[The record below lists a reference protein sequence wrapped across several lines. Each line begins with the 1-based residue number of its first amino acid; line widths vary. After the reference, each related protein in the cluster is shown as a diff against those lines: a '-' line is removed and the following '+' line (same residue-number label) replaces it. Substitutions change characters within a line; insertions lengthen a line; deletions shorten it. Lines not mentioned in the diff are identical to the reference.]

1 MTDVNL
7 LKVEKLHF
15 SYGENKIL
23 TDVNLSINKGDFIS
37 VIGPNGSGKSTLLK
51 LIAGILKP
59 DSGEVKFSKN
69 FSTNAS
75 HYVGYVPQN
84 FTIKEEFP
92 ISVLDVVKIGRI
104 GYIPKFQ
111 RSQKKDLEKIKEA
124 LELMEIW
131 HLKNKKMSE
140 LSGGQKQRVLIAR
153 ALATEAKILLFDE
166 PSSNIDVDGQTKLYR
181 ILNQI
186 KKELAIMVVTHDISI
201 ISNYITGILCVNEK
215 VIYHTKNEVKNDL
228 AQMLGKAKD
237 KLCPYDLILQMVP
250 YKVLESHWGDE
261 EE

>member
-1 MTDVNL
+1 MTDINL
-7 LKVEKLHF
+7 LTIENLNF
-15 SYGENKIL
+15 SYGKNKIL
-23 TDVNLSINKGDFIS
+23 TNVNLSINKGDFIS
-37 VIGPNGSGKSTLLK
+37 IIGPNGSGKSTLLK

-59 DSGEVKFSKN
+59 NSGKIKFGKN
-69 FSTNAS
+69 FSEDAS

-84 FTIKEEFP
+84 FSVKEEFP

-111 RSQKKDLEKIKEA
+111 RSQKQDLEKIKES
-124 LELMEIW
+124 LELMEVW
-131 HLKNKKMSE
+131 HLKDKKMNE

-153 ALATEAKILLFDE
+153 ALATEAKVLLFDE
-166 PSSNIDVDGQTKLYR
+166 PSSNIDVEGQTKLYK

-228 AQMLGKAKD
+228 AKMLGEAKD

-250 YKVLESHWGDE
+250 YKVLESHWGDGE
-261 EE
+261 D